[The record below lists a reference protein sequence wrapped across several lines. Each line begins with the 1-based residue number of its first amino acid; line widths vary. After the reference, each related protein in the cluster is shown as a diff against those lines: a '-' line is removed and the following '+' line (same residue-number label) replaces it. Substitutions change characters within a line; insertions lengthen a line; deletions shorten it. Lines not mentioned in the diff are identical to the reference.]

1 LGLDWS
7 ILAMAVAEPFA
18 LKEQLT
24 QRSSKSS
31 DQHFAP
37 DPLKRSLADTM
48 RALRRCLSN
57 LNEVPKP
64 GHDLSSQLRDAVTDC
79 YIRKAPKRARYRP
92 PNPDKKPLGD
102 PKLRILT
109 KKEEVK
115 LLQFEQKRAA

>member
-1 LGLDWS
+1 
-7 ILAMAVAEPFA
+7 
-18 LKEQLT
+18 
-24 QRSSKSS
+24 
-31 DQHFAP
+31 
-37 DPLKRSLADTM
+37 M

-109 KKEEVK
+109 KKEVK
-115 LLQFEQKRAA
+115 LLQVEQKRAA